1 MLMTTTPKI
10 NIKCEGAMDEDLA
23 KTEYT
28 TQLQQFKS
36 NLYTIKYNTLKK
48 KIEFEPAFQTLLTL
62 KFCFAQGQCMLV
74 FVSLSYYF
82 IGK

>member
-1 MLMTTTPKI
+1 
-10 NIKCEGAMDEDLA
+10 MDEDLA

-48 KIEFEPAFQTLLTL
+48 KLNL
-62 KFCFAQGQCMLV
+62 
-74 FVSLSYYF
+74 SLPFRHY
-82 IGK
+82 

>member
-48 KIEFEPAFQTLLTL
+48 KLNL
-62 KFCFAQGQCMLV
+62 
-74 FVSLSYYF
+74 SLPFRHY
-82 IGK
+82 